1 MRPSRVGDS
10 NYRLSIGN
18 LPEMVDAVNENR
30 RPGPGRPSE
39 GAREALLA
47 AARELFAAH
56 GYDSVS
62 TATIL
67 ARAGVSRGAMYHH
80 FAGKRELFEA
90 LYLEMEDELMVRL
103 AGAAGGASSPL
114 GGLRAG
120 SRAYLHECERPSD
133 WARINLR
140 QSREV
145 LGADRWQELA
155 AERGIG
161 AVRAMVAA
169 AMDAGET
176 PSDDASVVASVYLA
190 ALIEAG
196 LQVARAADPP
206 ATRAAAERTL
216 DRLLDGLAGAGG
228 GSAAAPPVQ

>member
-1 MRPSRVGDS
+1 MAG
-10 NYRLSIGN
+10 
-18 LPEMVDAVNENR
+18 AVNANR

-39 GAREALLA
+39 GARDALVA
-47 AARELFAAH
+47 AARELFAGH

-62 TATIL
+62 TAMLL
-67 ARAGVSRGAMYHH
+67 AKAGVSRGAMYHH

-90 LYLEMEDELMVRL
+90 LYVELEDELMARL
-103 AGAAGGASSPL
+103 AAAAGGASSPL
-114 GGLRAG
+114 EGLRAG
-120 SRAYLHECERPSD
+120 SRAYLRECERPGD

-155 AERGIG
+155 ADRGIG
-161 AVRAMVAA
+161 AVRAAIAA

-176 PSDDASVVASVYLA
+176 PDDDASVVASVYLA

-196 LQVARAADPP
+196 LQVARAADS
-206 ATRAAAERTL
+206 AETRAAAERTL
-216 DRLLDGLAGAGG
+216 DRLLDGLAQAPGG
-228 GSAAAPPVQ
+228 LEPGAAADG

>member
-1 MRPSRVGDS
+1 MS
-10 NYRLSIGN
+10 
-18 LPEMVDAVNENR
+18 EAVNR
-30 RPGPGRPSE
+30 KPAAGPGRPSE

-56 GYDSVS
+56 GYDAVS
-62 TATIL
+62 TAMVITK
-67 ARAGVSRGAMYHH
+67 AGVSRGAMYHH

-90 LYLEMEDELMVRL
+90 LYVAMEDELIVRL
-103 AGAAGGASSPL
+103 AAAAGAAPSPL
-114 GGLRAG
+114 AGLRAG
-120 SRAYLHECERPSD
+120 SRAYLRECESPSD

-145 LGADRWQELA
+145 LGAERWQELA
-155 AERGIG
+155 ADRGIG
-161 AVRAMVAA
+161 AVRAAIVA

-176 PSDDASVVASVYLA
+176 PGDDASVVAAIYMA

-196 LQVARAADPP
+196 LQVARAADPA

-216 DRLLDGLAGAGG
+216 DRLLDGLARPGVGPATNL
-228 GSAAAPPVQ
+228 